1 MDNGVFNNNQSKNI
15 LKELANLND
24 SDEQIEQLKARVK
37 ELEKENADLKAE
49 LITYRNNKNSD
60 GSRFPSSDE
69 IKSIS
74 SIIDIIKKLDDST
87 INRLERLGR
96 KNA

>member
-1 MDNGVFNNNQSKNI
+1 MDNGVFNNNQSKNV

-49 LITYRNNKNSD
+49 LTTYRNNNSN

-74 SIIDIIKKLDDST
+74 SMIDIVKKLDDST